1 MRKLIC
7 WLTGHK
13 WLKPYY
19 KIDRPEFICQR
30 CGAYGSSSLPP
41 PKEWPR
47 MPETKAPWQYIVGRA
62 PERPDRAPVAEWLDP
77 LIFPPPRGMKI
88 QLLTDWEIAVYGHWS
103 DTGYVA
109 WAPLMTKPAWLVQRL
124 RDKALSRRGESNA
137 VTK

>member
-1 MRKLIC
+1 VRKLIC

-13 WLKPYY
+13 WLKPYHKTDY
-19 KIDRPEFICQR
+19 PEFICRR
-30 CGAYGSSSLPP
+30 CGEYGSTGVKP
-41 PKEWPR
+41 PKDWPR
-47 MPETKAPWQYIVGRA
+47 MPETKA

-77 LIFPPPRGMKI
+77 LIYPPPRGMKI

-137 VTK
+137 RTR

>member
-19 KIDRPEFICQR
+19 KTDRPEFICAR
-30 CGAYGSSSLPP
+30 CGAYGSSGMRP
-41 PKEWPR
+41 PKTWPKPPN
-47 MPETKAPWQYIVGRA
+47 MLISGRA

-77 LIFPPPRGMKI
+77 LIYPPPRGMKI

-137 VTK
+137 RTK